1 MRRDL
6 TMSSI
11 ITGPPTRSVG
21 GGGQTGNGCWRLSS
35 SLSVTLSYS
44 T

>member
-21 GGGQTGNGCWRLSS
+21 GGGKL
-35 SLSVTLSYS
+35 VTVAGVCRRRCL
-44 T
+44 